1 MQAVQGLLHIMN
13 HNSSVMPLWRELPV
27 VLCQT
32 PSRPILT
39 GDNRHLVP
47 NLAAEELDLRLAVE
61 KGEEPEEIVEAEL
74 ELEVITLTPAPTNRQ
89 QVSLLFRSIPFAFKY
104 MYLTILLQWSSTICG
119 FPYACQEP
127 VDCVWTDPFIDVDPL
142 L

>member
-13 HNSSVMPLWRELPV
+13 HNSSVMPLWRGLPV

-39 GDNRHLVP
+39 GDDRHLVP
-47 NLAAEELDLRLAVE
+47 NLAAEELDLRLIVE
-61 KGEEPEEIVEAEL
+61 KGEEPEEIVEGEL

-104 MYLTILLQWSSTICG
+104 MYLTILLQ
-119 FPYACQEP
+119 
-127 VDCVWTDPFIDVDPL
+127 
-142 L
+142 

>member
-47 NLAAEELDLRLAVE
+47 NLAAEELDLRLTLE

-74 ELEVITLTPAPTNRQ
+74 ELEVITLTPAPTNQQ
-89 QVSLLFRSIPFAFKY
+89 QVSLLFRSIPFAF
-104 MYLTILLQWSSTICG
+104 MYT
-119 FPYACQEP
+119 
-127 VDCVWTDPFIDVDPL
+127 
-142 L
+142 